1 VPDLLAAMRDHEA
14 LAPIVNGSPLLRN
27 DLWQTE
33 IMDWLRGG
41 DFQGSARPWAGLA
54 EGTEDD
60 DIAALS
66 IDPPLLFF
74 LLFEA
79 FKDPESRGCRL
90 GRFGSILVA
99 DPLFAEL
106 NNKLESERQFG
117 LLSEQLKS
125 VHPAF
130 GDAEFDR
137 PVSMATVIGF
147 IDRHLRAS
155 SDPAM
160 RFPALL

>member
-1 VPDLLAAMRDHEA
+1 ES
-14 LAPIVNGSPLLRN
+14 LAPIINGSSLLRN
-27 DLWQTE
+27 DHWQNE
-33 IMDWLRGG
+33 IMAWLRGG
-41 DFQGSARPWAGLA
+41 NFQGAPRPWDGLG
-54 EGTEDD
+54 EGIEDE

-79 FKDPESRGCRL
+79 FKDPDSRGCRL

-117 LLSEQLKS
+117 VLSEQLQS

-130 GDAEFDR
+130 GDTDFDQR
-137 PVSMATVIGF
+137 VTMATVIRF
-147 IDRHLRAS
+147 IDRHLEAS
-155 SDPAM
+155 ADPAM
-160 RFPALL
+160 RFPTLV